1 MAFKR
6 TEKRE
11 VEYYD
16 EPEGTTVFEISDKA
30 FIQAEVGEFNE
41 MKNFSLRKWILTNK
55 GWIRTGQGFTVP
67 RSDRMTLLEGI
78 VEYTEE
84 LKERQSKRRR

>member
-30 FIQAEVGEFNE
+30 TIQAEVGEFNE

-55 GWIRTGQGFTVP
+55 GWIRTSQGFTVP
-67 RSDRMTLLEGI
+67 RSDRMSLLEGI